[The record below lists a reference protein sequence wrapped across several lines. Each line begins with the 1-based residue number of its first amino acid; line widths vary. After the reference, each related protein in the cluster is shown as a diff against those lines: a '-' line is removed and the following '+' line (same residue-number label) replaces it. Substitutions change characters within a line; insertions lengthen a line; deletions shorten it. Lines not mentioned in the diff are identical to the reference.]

1 MGPSPIVKFPIV
13 EMLQN
18 KKTAPV
24 SAGLKLF
31 VGVARSGEKGYKI
44 GKGTVR
50 RTTRKIF
57 LYLLRI
63 FCGSFIFNK
72 LTDSA
77 APALCSGGNF
87 VSR

>member
-31 VGVARSGEKGYKI
+31 VGVARSGEKAK
-44 GKGTVR
+44 K
-50 RTTRKIF
+50 
-57 LYLLRI
+57 
-63 FCGSFIFNK
+63 
-72 LTDSA
+72 
-77 APALCSGGNF
+77 
-87 VSR
+87 